1 MAKQKLVETVI
12 VRPDEYNEIKP
23 ENLTESEQTFEV
35 LNEKGEK
42 KKYEAV
48 GVYTFPISRPDQKNL
63 NERIYSKKL
72 WEKVIKEGQGNGNYG
87 LIDHPNDDGSFKDAF
102 CVWRNVRFSED
113 KKNVLADAY
122 LFGNHGRDVKEAL
135 NAGGKVGISTVGFG
149 EFKKDGVTIDENTY
163 ELDRPGDF
171 VLNPSQ
177 QVFGTAEHEVAKES
191 VEEEKEEKIVENK
204 QEETIKETNVKTTD
218 KVDNAMSER
227 VNTIEEKNFRMNVK
241 NQMKVI
247 AALDSLEEKLAQYE
261 DLLTYFEEDYAQ
273 DLKETIEGKVKEVKD
288 KLAEYAKKG
297 IESEG
302 LEEEHKTIKEKVNA
316 LEEEKKSLEDNYA
329 TLEEKFNKSAEL
341 LESLR
346 EYANKVNELY
356 ENQKAKTNGMISAAE
371 YKELLVYSEDLEQQ
385 LEEAKKNLREARKEN
400 HQLRSEFSEGDY
412 KKKKKD
418 EEGDEDEAG
427 DTIEDPDDTDGGQD
441 PDMAEKGK
449 KKKESDE
456 LRDKARP
463 EVLEYFEDIEAYNP
477 DIVKIKEEIL
487 RCRTLFEA
495 QRTYL
500 RLKSLVK
507 EAPKTSYDHFYDE
520 KAEEKPI
527 KKNYE
532 KVERGNEFIRKGWV

>member
-1 MAKQKLVETVI
+1 MARQKLVETVI
-12 VRPDEYNEIKP
+12 VNSDEYIEIKS

-63 NERIYSKKL
+63 NERIYPKKL
-72 WEKVIKEGQGNGNYG
+72 WEKVIKEGQGSGNYG

-102 CVWRNVRFSED
+102 CVWRDIRFSED
-113 KKNVLADAY
+113 KKSVLADAY
-122 LFGNHGRDVKEAL
+122 LFGSKGRDVKEAL
-135 NAGGKVGISTVGFG
+135 DAGGKVGISTVGFG
-149 EFKKDGVTIDENTY
+149 EFKKDGVTIDETTY

-177 QVFGTAEHEVAKES
+177 QVFGTAEHEVAQES
-191 VEEEKEEKIVENK
+191 VEEKEEKTEENK
-204 QEETIKETNVKTTD
+204 VEETIKENTKETAN
-218 KVDNAMSER
+218 KVDNTMSER

-302 LEEEHKTIKEKVNA
+302 LEEEHKTLKEKVDSLTEEKTS
-316 LEEEKKSLEDNYA
+316 LEENYA

-371 YKELLVYSEDLEQQ
+371 YKELLVYSEDLEKQ
-385 LEEAKKNLREARKEN
+385 LEEMKKELRETRKEN
-400 HQLRSEFSEGDY
+400 RELNSRLSEAP
-412 KKKKKD
+412 KKKKD
-418 EEGDEDEAG
+418 KDEEEDDAG
-427 DTIEDPDDTDGGQD
+427 DTIEDPDK
-441 PDMAEKGK
+441 EKGEDPEMAGKDEK
-449 KKKESDE
+449 KKKEDDE
-456 LRDKARP
+456 LRHNARP
-463 EVLEYFEDIEAYNP
+463 EVLEYYEDLESYNP
-477 DIVKIKEEIL
+477 GVVKIKEELL

-500 RLKSLVK
+500 RLKSLVR
-507 EAPKTSYDHFYDE
+507 EAPETSYDHFYREQSE
-520 KAEEKPI
+520 KKPVR
-527 KKNYE
+527 KEYG
-532 KVERGNEFIRKGWV
+532 VERGNEFIRKGWM